1 MEFKHIPVMLNEV
14 IEGLNIS
21 GKGTYVDGTLGGAG
35 HSTEIAKRAGKLIS
49 IDRDE
54 DAIKVSSERLKKFKN
69 VTIVKNNFF
78 NIKEVLNTQNVEA
91 VDGILLDLGVSSYQ
105 LDNQERGFSYNGDAP
120 LDMRMDRTQ
129 KLSAKEVLNTYE
141 EADLS
146 RIIRDYGEENFAR
159 QIAKN
164 IVKARQEKPIETT
177 GELKEIIEQ
186 SIPAKMRFK
195 WGVPYKRTFQ
205 AIRIE
210 VNGELEELKQ
220 AVMDAFDCLKAGG
233 RLAIITFHS
242 LEDRIVKHAFN
253 ELCEGCICKEYSPIC
268 ICGRTPK
275 GKLINKK
282 PIMATEEELQ
292 NNSRSASAKLR
303 IIEKL

>member
-78 NIKEVLNTQNVEA
+78 NIKEVLNAQNVEA

-105 LDNQERGFSYNGDAP
+105 LDNQERGFSYNGYAP

-177 GELKEIIEQ
+177 GELKQIIEQ

-282 PIMATEEELQ
+282 PITATEEELQ

>member
-14 IEGLNIS
+14 ITGLNIKPS
-21 GKGTYVDGTLGGAG
+21 GVYVDGTLGGAG
-35 HSTEIAKRAGKLIS
+35 HSTEIAKRAGKLVS

-54 DAIKVSSERLKKFKN
+54 DAIRVSSERLKNFKN

-78 NIKEVLNTQNVEA
+78 NIKNVLKGQGIEA
-91 VDGILLDLGVSSYQ
+91 VDGVLLDLGVSSYQ
-105 LDNQERGFSYNGDAP
+105 LDNEERGFSYNGDAP

-141 EADLS
+141 EADLA
-146 RIIRDYGEENFAR
+146 RIIRDYGEENFSK
-159 QIAKN
+159 QIARN

-186 SIPAKMRFK
+186 SIPAKLRFK

-220 AVMDAFDCLKAGG
+220 AVMDAFDCLKSGG

-268 ICGRTPK
+268 ICGRTPR

-282 PIMATEEELQ
+282 PMTATEEELE

>member
-177 GELKEIIEQ
+177 GELKQIIEQ

-282 PIMATEEELQ
+282 PITATEEELQ